1 MLAQFGFGFCQFFNI
16 CISCI
21 SLVYADIVSNPQIS
35 RAYNNTS
42 LCLTHIKCYLQVAR
56 SSAPYIFHSRLKV
69 QLLIG
74 KLVLWEQMKKHCE
87 EGNHRMP
94 AKPSAWEWACV
105 ISTHSY
111 LVQASL
117 MSEGLE
123 YNPPPGR
130 SLIRAT
136 DTFEK

>member
-21 SLVYADIVSNPQIS
+21 SLVYAEIVSNPQIS

-87 EGNHRMP
+87 EITGCLLNLLLGSGHVLFP
-94 AKPSAWEWACV
+94 
-105 ISTHSY
+105 
-111 LVQASL
+111 
-117 MSEGLE
+117 
-123 YNPPPGR
+123 
-130 SLIRAT
+130 LILIWS
-136 DTFEK
+136 KQV